1 MSSIGVTPLT
11 CSSTCDDASVP
22 INLPRPITYL
32 GTEYTTMQVSSN
44 GFVSLGT
51 SSGNTTT
58 PFAEILPSL
67 SEPNNVVAPYWTDF
81 DLAGGAMLVAFMR

>member
-1 MSSIGVTPLT
+1 
-11 CSSTCDDASVP
+11 
-22 INLPRPITYL
+22 
-32 GTEYTTMQVSSN
+32 MQVSSN